1 MVARFAVEYV
11 YTADTAKRD
20 EVRPA
25 HRAFLAELQEKG
37 QLLAS
42 GPWLTGSGAL
52 LIFEFE
58 DEIAL
63 KTALEHDPFAEA
75 DLVSRVRI
83 NEWTPVL
90 GSWVAAG

>member
-1 MVARFAVEYV
+1 MVATFAVEYV

-37 QLLAS
+37 RLLAS
-42 GPWLTGSGAL
+42 GPWATGTGAL
-52 LIFEFE
+52 LLFEIDSE
-58 DEIAL
+58 EAL
-63 KTALEHDPFAEA
+63 KAVLEHDPFADA
-75 DLVSRVRI
+75 DLISRVRI
-83 NEWTPVL
+83 IEWTPVL